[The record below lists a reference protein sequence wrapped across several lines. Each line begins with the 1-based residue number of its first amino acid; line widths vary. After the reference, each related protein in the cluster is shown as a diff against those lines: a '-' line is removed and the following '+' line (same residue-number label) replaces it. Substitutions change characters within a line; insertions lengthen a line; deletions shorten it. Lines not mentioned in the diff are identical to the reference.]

1 MGFFVF
7 RNSPE
12 SRIKYPFGNIEAS
25 VGTAQPIRGEVLP
38 DIQPIVNSR
47 GNTMT
52 KAKAIVMSFEQFA
65 QGCGRS
71 DGMTLNAS
79 DAYHKQYLTLDAD
92 GKADWEMRYVTNYV
106 VGYTD
111 SRTTLKAMT
120 LDQAVKAYGKKRT
133 ERTRTEELAVNAG
146 KAKFRY
152 HISRP
157 EKSDGKKKAVA
168 VPKQLVSNIVTE
180 IIEAGLTRDQFDAL
194 LAQLRQSVSFQ

>member
-1 MGFFVF
+1 
-7 RNSPE
+7 
-12 SRIKYPFGNIEAS
+12 
-25 VGTAQPIRGEVLP
+25 
-38 DIQPIVNSR
+38 
-47 GNTMT
+47 MT

-157 EKSDGKKKAVA
+157 EKSSGKKPSVKFTPQQRQACDA
-168 VPKQLVSNIVTE
+168 ALASFPAEKLADQIKMLRAYLTSL
-180 IIEAGLTRDQFDAL
+180 EAQ
-194 LAQLRQSVSFQ
+194 